1 MELIFDK
8 LNSMGERID
17 VMEKN
22 LIDQLSPISN
32 DVQYLKD
39 QLLVRD
45 QKIHELESRLSSFED
60 EVDRMLK
67 VENSRKV
74 KLFNFP
80 AIGDTYP
87 AVKKISCQFSGY
99 AWYPRSCA
107 GRATHVSSTFVGVTA
122 TVNVT
127 FFYCWRYLRRNSRTS
142 FVLTPSRSGSAP
154 RLGFRE

>member
-60 EVDRMLK
+60 QVNRMLK

-87 AVKKISCQFSGY
+87 AVKKSAVNFLDTLGIPAHALVELRMFRPRSSESQQRSTLPFFIVGVIFSGI
-99 AWYPRSCA
+99 
-107 GRATHVSSTFVGVTA
+107 
-122 TVNVT
+122 
-127 FFYCWRYLRRNSRTS
+127 
-142 FVLTPSRSGSAP
+142 
-154 RLGFRE
+154 RERHLY